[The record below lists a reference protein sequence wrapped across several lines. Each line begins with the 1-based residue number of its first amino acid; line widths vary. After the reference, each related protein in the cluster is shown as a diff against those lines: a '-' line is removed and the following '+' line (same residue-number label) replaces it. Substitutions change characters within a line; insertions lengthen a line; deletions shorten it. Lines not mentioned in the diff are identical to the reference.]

1 MWNFM
6 PLTSKGT
13 PKSLPRL
20 GLINKKNIGS
30 KHCNGSKTFIK
41 YSNHMA
47 DIQENIEEHNPNEK
61 NAK

>member
-30 KHCNGSKTFIK
+30 KQCNGSKAFIK
-41 YSNHMA
+41 YSNDMA
-47 DIQENIEEHNPNEK
+47 DI
-61 NAK
+61 